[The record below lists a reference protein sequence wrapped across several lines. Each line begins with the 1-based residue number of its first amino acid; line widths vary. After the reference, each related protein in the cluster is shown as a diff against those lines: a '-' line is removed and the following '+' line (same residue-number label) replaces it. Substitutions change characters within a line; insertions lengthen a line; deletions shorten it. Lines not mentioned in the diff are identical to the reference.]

1 MKKIIFILVF
11 IATYSNAIG
20 QVDKIFIDKN
30 NIYQTSRVH
39 VHFLNL
45 HATGSKTQDTLNIRI
60 EVTNTGK
67 YGYHPVAWHMVD
79 SFLYAIEIIKLDE
92 LFVQANLIRY
102 TIPIVKKNYEI
113 IDIEQ
118 IKKTRKSFNYVQILD
133 LYLFHISERGK
144 NIERPM
150 YFDFIIDKEGLITI
164 AILEIDEKNISLF
177 SKTITRHEKEESDK
191 IPTYKRRYTWEKI
204 GAFSA
209 TIQSP
214 FRILKE
220 KEKYYVVDSDGT
232 LFEAKEKNLE
242 KVANKK
248 TDPLVLFFD
257 KKNQESVKYLMAKKF
272 AKENKINASNLK
284 KQLMPLID
292 K

>member
-11 IATYSNAIG
+11 IVTYSNAIG
-20 QVDKIFIDKN
+20 QVDKIFIEKN

-45 HATGSKTQDTLNIRI
+45 HTTGLKTQDTLNIRI

-67 YGYHPVAWHMVD
+67 YGYHPVAWHMAD
-79 SFLYAIEIIKLDE
+79 SFLYAIEMIKLDE

-164 AILEIDEKNISLF
+164 AILEIDEKTISLF

-191 IPTYKRRYTWEKI
+191 IPTYKRRYTWDKI
-204 GAFSA
+204 GAFST

-220 KEKYYVVDSDGT
+220 KKKYYVVDSDGT
-232 LFEAKEKNLE
+232 LFESKEKNLE
-242 KVANKK
+242 KVSNKK
-248 TDPLVLFFD
+248 TEPLALFFD
-257 KKNQESVKYLMAKKF
+257 KKNQKSVKYLMAKKF
-272 AKENKINASNLK
+272 TKENKINASNLK